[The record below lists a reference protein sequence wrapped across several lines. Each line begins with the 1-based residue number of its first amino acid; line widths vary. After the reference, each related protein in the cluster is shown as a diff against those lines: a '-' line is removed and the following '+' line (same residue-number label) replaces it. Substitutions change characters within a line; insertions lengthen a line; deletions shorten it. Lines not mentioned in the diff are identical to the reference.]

1 MDRDSDREPLMES
14 HGGDEDFDIH
24 DEEQS
29 AFDYRPG
36 YNRTRGS
43 GHSKKQED
51 VGKPEL
57 AEEPPVV
64 APSLRSTMQSREMGA
79 QSTIFG
85 CC

>member
-14 HGGDEDFDIH
+14 HGGDEDIDIH

-36 YNRTRGS
+36 YNRTQGRVR
-43 GHSKKQED
+43 SKEQED
-51 VGKPEL
+51 AGKPGL

-79 QSTIFG
+79 
-85 CC
+85 